1 MNSDSNACASEQV
14 VGSQQAATKI
24 QTAARGL
31 LDRAFAARAAE
42 QEQLFLGMKRQVELC
57 PQKFS
62 PCIAVPPQTHVCCA
76 VSTLSLCGVLHAS
89 SVVLMLC

>member
-1 MNSDSNACASEQV
+1 MKYDRNACASEQV

-42 QEQLFLGMKRQVELC
+42 QEQLFLGMKRQVGLC
-57 PQKFS
+57 PQKLQPLRCHATTK
-62 PCIAVPPQTHVCCA
+62 PCLLCC
-76 VSTLSLCGVLHAS
+76 VHTLT
-89 SVVLMLC
+89 